1 VVRVLDLRRFGQFA
15 PSAHVKCV
23 REATILATAKSL
35 SLSTPSI
42 HRHLATCK
50 LTPSRV
56 SFIILEMATAKGK
69 RPGRLFLSLS
79 PFVTKGVSS
88 YIFAASPTK
97 YPQAKRTRGNTQ
109 PEYTEEDD
117 IEDPDSEQDGQS
129 SSEENEG
136 RGFGDAL
143 IDAT

>member
-1 VVRVLDLRRFGQFA
+1 
-15 PSAHVKCV
+15 
-23 REATILATAKSL
+23 
-35 SLSTPSI
+35 
-42 HRHLATCK
+42 
-50 LTPSRV
+50 
-56 SFIILEMATAKGK
+56 MATAKGK

-79 PFVTKGVSS
+79 PFVTKAASS

-97 YPQAKRTRGNTQ
+97 YPQAKRTRGKTQ
-109 PEYTEEDD
+109 SEYTEEDD

-136 RGFGDAL
+136 QGFGDAL